1 MDVEVPVLKPELLI
15 NEHHLY
21 FKYIALGKSRTK
33 PFSMAEAVLLH
44 VLLGGAY
51 RTEDVP
57 KKVSGDS

>member
-1 MDVEVPVLKPELLI
+1 MSI
-15 NEHHLY
+15 TLY